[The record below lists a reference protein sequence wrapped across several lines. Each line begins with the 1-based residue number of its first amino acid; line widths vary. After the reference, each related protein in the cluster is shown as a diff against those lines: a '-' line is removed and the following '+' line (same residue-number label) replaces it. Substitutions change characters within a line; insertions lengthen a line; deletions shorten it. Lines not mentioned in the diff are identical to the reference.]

1 MPALA
6 RLLLG
11 ISCLPPHLS
20 MPVPWQVVARYG
32 VMANVC
38 DSFGFLAESLRARL
52 WGDDVAPSGP
62 TLVRHGVV
70 FSVGLTLLPIGNA
83 SE

>member
-11 ISCLPPHLS
+11 ISWLPPHLS
-20 MPVPWQVVARYG
+20 MPVPWLVVALYG

-38 DSFGFLAESLRARL
+38 DSFGFLAESLLARL
-52 WGDDVAPSGP
+52 WGHDVAPIGP

-70 FSVGLTLLPIGNA
+70 FSVGFSLLPIGNA
-83 SE
+83 SG